1 MNTNKLNF
9 KQKLIFIPNLNS
21 SGFHLLS
28 LMIRTNEHQQIPHS
42 QSTSFSI
49 RKCRKV
55 IITGGV
61 AVGKSSI
68 VNVVCEELTKKDKN
82 WILVPEYLDVKDD
95 GLEMLNKY
103 FENKISVYEF
113 QTYILNYY
121 EWYLK
126 NVKVSDDDIIIFER
140 SIDDGI
146 TCFSNADNARGKLS
160 ISEFH
165 DLFEKAK
172 QLDEKYNIPSYI
184 LKNDFIFI
192 PIKTVDVQKD
202 GKLIT
207 EIINN
212 REGENIIIGLYNTD
226 DRCYER
232 MLKRNRE
239 GETSSYTKQS
249 ISEFNYHYKQLYKE
263 LMDRDGEMRFVSL
276 GKLIK

>member
-1 MNTNKLNF
+1 MDNVE
-9 KQKLIFIPNLNS
+9 ISIPRS
-21 SGFHLLS
+21 SS
-28 LMIRTNEHQQIPHS
+28 S
-42 QSTSFSI
+42 SFSI

-68 VNVVCEELTKKDKN
+68 VNVVCEELTRNGKK

-146 TCFSNADNARGKLS
+146 TYVLGPAPLTHPRWSTLLFRSFTTAHHGRGCGEDGASVTGALS
-160 ISEFH
+160 DCLGI
-165 DLFEKAK
+165 
-172 QLDEKYNIPSYI
+172 
-184 LKNDFIFI
+184 
-192 PIKTVDVQKD
+192 
-202 GKLIT
+202 G
-207 EIINN
+207 EI
-212 REGENIIIGLYNTD
+212 
-226 DRCYER
+226 
-232 MLKRNRE
+232 
-239 GETSSYTKQS
+239 
-249 ISEFNYHYKQLYKE
+249 
-263 LMDRDGEMRFVSL
+263 
-276 GKLIK
+276 

>member
-1 MNTNKLNF
+1 MNDSTLPKS
-9 KQKLIFIPNLNS
+9 P
-21 SGFHLLS
+21 
-28 LMIRTNEHQQIPHS
+28 
-42 QSTSFSI
+42 STSFSI

-68 VNVVCEELTKKDKN
+68 VNVVCEELTKKGKN

-165 DLFEKAK
+165 GLFEKAK

-249 ISEFNYHYKQLYKE
+249 ISDFNYHYKQLYKE
-263 LMDRDGEMRFVSL
+263 LMENDGEMRFVSL